1 MSILLGLHI
10 KRTLENDA
18 KVKSF
23 VGNRIFPLAYPQGV
37 DTFPF
42 ICYNMN
48 GQQGAK
54 TKDGPVNDTASV
66 SLEVVSKN
74 YEEALNLANLVRYAF
89 ENKGE
94 KYTEFEAEN
103 IGVTY
108 NDEYVEDLDA
118 YRVNMIL
125 DFKTKDV

>member
-103 IGVTY
+103 VGVTY

>member
-10 KRTLENDA
+10 KRTLENNA

-103 IGVTY
+103 VGVTY

>member
-10 KRTLENDA
+10 KRTLENNA

-103 IGVTY
+103 IGMTY

>member
-10 KRTLENDA
+10 KRTLENNA

-23 VGNRIFPLAYPQGV
+23 VGNRIFPLAYSQGV

-54 TKDGPVNDTASV
+54 TKDGPVNDTASI

>member
-1 MSILLGLHI
+1 MSVLLCLHI
-10 KRTLENDA
+10 KRTLENTA
-18 KVKSF
+18 RVKSF

-54 TKDGPVNDTASV
+54 TKDGPVNDTSSV

-74 YEEALNLANLVRYAF
+74 YEEALNIANLVRYAF

>member
-1 MSILLGLHI
+1 MSILIGLHI

-103 IGVTY
+103 VGVTY
-108 NDEYVEDLDA
+108 NDEYVDALDA
-118 YRVNMIL
+118 FAANL
-125 DFKTKDV
+125 QFDFKTYNK

>member
-10 KRTLENDA
+10 KRTLENNA

-54 TKDGPVNDTASV
+54 TKDGPVNDTASI

>member
-10 KRTLENDA
+10 KRTLENNA

-54 TKDGPVNDTASV
+54 TKDGPVNDTSSV

-74 YEEALNLANLVRYAF
+74 YEEALNIANLVRYAF

>member
-10 KRTLENDA
+10 KRTLESNA

-103 IGVTY
+103 VGVTY

>member
-74 YEEALNLANLVRYAF
+74 YEEALNLANLVRYDF
-89 ENKGE
+89 ENKGK

-103 IGVTY
+103 VGVTY

-125 DFKTKDV
+125 DFKTKDL

>member
-10 KRTLENDA
+10 KRTLENNA

-48 GQQGAK
+48 GQQGTK
-54 TKDGPVNDTASV
+54 TKDGPVNDTASI

>member
-10 KRTLENDA
+10 KRTLENNA

-54 TKDGPVNDTASV
+54 TKDGPLNDTASI

>member
-10 KRTLENDA
+10 KRTLENNA

-74 YEEALNLANLVRYAF
+74 YEEALNLANLVRYDF

-125 DFKTKDV
+125 DFKTKDL

>member
-18 KVKSF
+18 DVKSF
-23 VGNRIFPLAYPQGV
+23 VGGRIFPLAFPQGV

-42 ICYNMN
+42 ICYDMN

-54 TKDGPVNDTASV
+54 TKDGLVNDSSSI
-66 SLEVVSKN
+66 SLAVVSKN
-74 YEEALNLANLVRYAF
+74 YEEALLLANSVRKAF
-89 ENKGE
+89 EGKKS
-94 KYTEFEAEN
+94 KYKEFEAEN

-108 NDEYVEDLDA
+108 NDEYVESVDA
-118 YRVNMIL
+118 YAVNMTL
-125 DFKTKDV
+125 DFRTKEL

>member
-37 DTFPF
+37 DTLPF

-103 IGVTY
+103 VGVTY

>member
-10 KRTLENDA
+10 KRTLENNA

-48 GQQGAK
+48 GQQGSK

-103 IGVTY
+103 VGVTY

>member
-10 KRTLENDA
+10 KRTLENDT

-23 VGNRIFPLAYPQGV
+23 VGSRIFPLAYPQGV

-48 GQQGAK
+48 GQQGSK
-54 TKDGPVNDTASV
+54 TKDGPVNDTASI
-66 SLEVVSKN
+66 SLDVVSKN
-74 YEEALNLANLVRYAF
+74 YEESLILANLVRYAF
-89 ENKGE
+89 EGKGE

-103 IGVTY
+103 VGVTY

-125 DFKTKDV
+125 DFKTKAV

>member
-10 KRTLENDA
+10 KRTLENNA

>member
-10 KRTLENDA
+10 KRTLENNA

-89 ENKGE
+89 ENKGG

-103 IGVTY
+103 VGVTY

>member
-10 KRTLENDA
+10 KRTLENNA

-74 YEEALNLANLVRYAF
+74 YEEALKLANLVRYAF

-103 IGVTY
+103 VGVTY

-125 DFKTKDV
+125 DFKTKAV

>member
-10 KRTLENDA
+10 KRTLGNNA

-103 IGVTY
+103 VGVTY

>member
-10 KRTLENDA
+10 KRTLENNA

-37 DTFPF
+37 DKFPF

-54 TKDGPVNDTASV
+54 TKDGQVNDTASV

>member
-10 KRTLENDA
+10 KRTLENNA

-74 YEEALNLANLVRYAF
+74 YEEALNIANLVRYAF

>member
-10 KRTLENDA
+10 KRTLENNA

-103 IGVTY
+103 VGVTY

-125 DFKTKDV
+125 DFKTKAV